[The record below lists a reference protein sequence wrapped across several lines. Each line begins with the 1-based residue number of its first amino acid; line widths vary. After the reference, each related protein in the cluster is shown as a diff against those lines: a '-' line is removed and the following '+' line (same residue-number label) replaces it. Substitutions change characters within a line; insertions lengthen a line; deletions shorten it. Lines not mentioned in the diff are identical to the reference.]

1 MLLSLLRELFIGND
15 IRECCFWIYEVDFLV
30 SKVTSISWKLSVNK
44 FPDFFWSF
52 NGKTRICKFND
63 FQSKS
68 SKNRLLG
75 KTREIWIN
83 NFKFYLQSCFFNF
96 LFTKFMFSE
105 KIFERRGKNKFLY
118 DFIYFCLL
126 LRSHNNNRFVDG
138 LDRLS
143 EK

>member
-1 MLLSLLRELFIGND
+1 
-15 IRECCFWIYEVDFLV
+15 
-30 SKVTSISWKLSVNK
+30 
-44 FPDFFWSF
+44 
-52 NGKTRICKFND
+52 
-63 FQSKS
+63 
-68 SKNRLLG
+68 
-75 KTREIWIN
+75 
-83 NFKFYLQSCFFNF
+83 
-96 LFTKFMFSE
+96 MFSE